1 MIDPATKSILKLV
14 AAAALLVT
22 AYLWAYDRGEKAA
35 DARHAATFQRI
46 AELTAVAAEKAGR
59 ARALFADQVL
69 ADVAR
74 HAKETEDAYEAGR
87 AAAAGIA
94 DGSVRVRTVWRDR
107 ECSAAVPGPGA
118 EPAGGDPAVSGGRAD
133 AIGRVLGRGW
143 GWDATYGLA
152 YSRLTRAQEL
162 LDACYEQPSTG
173 HRAAE

>member
-1 MIDPATKSILKLV
+1 MIDPVTKSILKLV

-46 AELTAVAAEKAGR
+46 AELTGVAAEKAGR

-69 ADVAR
+69 ADMVR

-87 AAAAGIA
+87 AAAAGIR

-107 ECSAAVPGPGA
+107 ECPAAVPGAGA
-118 EPAGGDPAVSGGRAD
+118 EPAGGHPALDQGRAD
-133 AIGRVLGRGW
+133 AIGGLLGASW

-152 YSRLTRAQEL
+152 YSRLTRAQQL

-173 HRAAE
+173 PRSDP